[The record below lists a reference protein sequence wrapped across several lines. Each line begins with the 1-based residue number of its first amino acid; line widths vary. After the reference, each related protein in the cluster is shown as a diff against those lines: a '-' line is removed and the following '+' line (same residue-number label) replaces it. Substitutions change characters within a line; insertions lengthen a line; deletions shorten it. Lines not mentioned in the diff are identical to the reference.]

1 MIPATDNE
9 ALIITTRVFHKNR
22 KVVESMILRKVLAL
36 RKNIGEY
43 RQEMFKLA
51 GKKGLSDPQVIKISQ
66 QLDGEIVM
74 WQKIIQEIH
83 PLAK

>member
-1 MIPATDNE
+1 
-9 ALIITTRVFHKNR
+9 
-22 KVVESMILRKVLAL
+22 
-36 RKNIGEY
+36 
-43 RQEMFKLA
+43 MFKLA

>member
-1 MIPATDNE
+1 MRRE
-9 ALIITTRVFHKNR
+9 KTTFKLEVCFISER
-22 KVVESMILRKVLAL
+22 VESMILRKVLDL

-43 RQEMFKLA
+43 RQELVKLA
-51 GKKGLSDPQVIKISQ
+51 GKKDLTDPQVIKISQ

-83 PLAK
+83 PLTK

>member
-1 MIPATDNE
+1 MSSQE
-9 ALIITTRVFHKNR
+9 
-22 KVVESMILRKVLAL
+22 
-36 RKNIGEY
+36 EY

-51 GKKGLSDPQVIKISQ
+51 GKKGLSDPQIIKISQ

-83 PLAK
+83 PWQNKGLFHRLKSRFESISITHNRLIELNNIVL